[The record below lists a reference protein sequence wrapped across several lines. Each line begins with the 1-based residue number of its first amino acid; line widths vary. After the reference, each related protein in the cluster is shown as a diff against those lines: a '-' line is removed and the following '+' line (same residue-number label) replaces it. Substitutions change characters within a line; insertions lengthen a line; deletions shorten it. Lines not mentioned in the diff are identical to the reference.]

1 MIYWSSWEL
10 KQFYFLLE
18 MQFHTVVA
26 AAAVGEKGNISLRS
40 RLLYPNYTVLF
51 RLFHTSG
58 VVSSLREAF
67 EPETDF
73 SEVLLALDLMED
85 LLELFGI
92 SI

>member
-1 MIYWSSWEL
+1 
-10 KQFYFLLE
+10 

-26 AAAVGEKGNISLRS
+26 AAAVGEKGNVSLRS

-51 RLFHTSG
+51 GSFHT
-58 VVSSLREAF
+58 LREAF
-67 EPETDF
+67 EPEIDF
-73 SEVLLALDLMED
+73 SEALLALDLMED